1 MPVVKARAFLSD
13 SVQSV
18 EGKLYVLGAGWNRLA
33 ASGFPARHDRVGIGV
48 LLTLE
53 EGEAGEHNLELSL
66 LDPREQPMP
75 LFVDPSGTE
84 QFALHASFQ
93 TQAPADGFADVVVPL
108 ALNLDG
114 ISLPEAGTYTFS
126 LRLDGAE
133 TERLPFRVD
142 QAGDPAAPDG
152 APGGTSTGRGPTE
165 AGYL

>member
-1 MPVVKARAFLSD
+1 MPAMKARAFLAD

-33 ASGFPARHDRVGIGV
+33 ANGFPARHDRVGIGV

-53 EGEAGEHNLELSL
+53 EGEIGEHNLELSL

-75 LFVDPSGTE
+75 LFVDPSGAE

-93 TQAPADGFADVVVPL
+93 TQAPTDGFSDVVVPL

-114 ISLPEAGTYTFS
+114 ISLPEAGTYAFS
-126 LRLDGAE
+126 LRVDGSEA
-133 TERLPFRVD
+133 ERLPFRVD
-142 QAGDPAAPDG
+142 QASDAAAPNG
-152 APGGTSTGRGPTE
+152 VPGGTSTGRGPTE
-165 AGYL
+165 PGYL